1 MLKTGLNGPL
11 MREIFDE
18 LDECEER
25 MSRLLIDL
33 ANDESETNSP
43 NKMTHQE
50 SNEEVVYLSRTQ
62 KETMRSYMMIVKISD
77 MKTKLGSK
85 VKLRKT
91 ANEKEPR
98 TKTAISA
105 KRKRVEVAA
114 DKSQGDGR
122 VPGTTKT
129 MIDVA
134 MVAPIVMA
142 VLRSASSY
150 KTRRS
155 DRSHTGAASEIEILS
170 Q

>member
-1 MLKTGLNGPL
+1 MQCYETQSMLKTGLNGPL

-25 MSRLLIDL
+25 MSRLLIDS

-77 MKTKLGSK
+77 MKMKLGSK

-91 ANEKEPR
+91 ANEKADSEPR

-114 DKSQGDGR
+114 DK
-122 VPGTTKT
+122 
-129 MIDVA
+129 A
-134 MVAPIVMA
+134 MADCLA
-142 VLRSASSY
+142 QR
-150 KTRRS
+150 KR
-155 DRSHTGAASEIEILS
+155 
-170 Q
+170 